1 MSAIR
6 RIIAGVSGSPR
17 SLPALRYAATLARDH
32 DAVLIPLLTWAPPGG
47 ALADCRYPSKYLHRE
62 WERAAWQR
70 LDDAIRA
77 AFGGMLDEVQTEPV
91 VACGEP
97 GWMLV
102 HAAGLPG
109 TCWSSAPAVAAGW
122 ACGGP
127 RGQPLLPG
135 PGELPG
141 PGGPALSAG
150 PASGAWP
157 ARLGVPA
164 PWPDPAGPD
173 RSGRQLDAPG
183 CRARRDVRKCCDQDH
198 NHEQISRELPWGSGR
213 RCREEAPRSRGRPAG
228 GPARESGAA
237 VYDRSGDPAQPAVR
251 RAGG

>member
-102 HAAGLPG
+102 HAAGARG
-109 TCWSSAPAVAAGW
+109 PAGHRHRPSRLA
-122 ACGGP
+122 
-127 RGQPLLPG
+127 G
-135 PGELPG
+135 PG
-141 PGGPALSAG
+141 
-150 PASGAWP
+150 WP
-157 ARLGVPA
+157 ARSA
-164 PWPDPAGPD
+164 ATAWPRRAARSWRSRPQRWTCKRGMACAAG
-173 RSGRQLDAPG
+173 RSGTVA
-183 CRARRDVRKCCDQDH
+183 
-198 NHEQISRELPWGSGR
+198 
-213 RCREEAPRSRGRPAG
+213 
-228 GPARESGAA
+228 
-237 VYDRSGDPAQPAVR
+237 
-251 RAGG
+251 

>member
-122 ACGGP
+122 AGW
-127 RGQPLLPG
+127 R
-135 PGELPG
+135 
-141 PGGPALSAG
+141 PARSA
-150 PASGAWP
+150 ATAWP
-157 ARLGVPA
+157 RRAARSWRSRPQRWTCKRGMA
-164 PWPDPAGPD
+164 CAAG
-173 RSGRQLDAPG
+173 RSGTVA
-183 CRARRDVRKCCDQDH
+183 
-198 NHEQISRELPWGSGR
+198 
-213 RCREEAPRSRGRPAG
+213 
-228 GPARESGAA
+228 
-237 VYDRSGDPAQPAVR
+237 
-251 RAGG
+251 

>member
-102 HAAGLPG
+102 HAAGQPG
-109 TCWSSAPAVAAGW
+109 DLLVIGTGRRGWLGLAG
-122 ACGGP
+122 GR

-173 RSGRQLDAPG
+173 RSGRQLRRPG
-183 CRARRDVRKCCDQDH
+183 
-198 NHEQISRELPWGSGR
+198 LPS
-213 RCREEAPRSRGRPAG
+213 PAG
-228 GPARESGAA
+228 
-237 VYDRSGDPAQPAVR
+237 
-251 RAGG
+251 RAEVL